1 MTNTDIARIT
11 NTNAIV
17 LDMLNMDELVHEAD
31 CLAQGLRELL
41 SGTGDET
48 KKFLASELA
57 SRVSIIR
64 KLWGNSLRPRAAAA
78 HFIVLRAD
86 DVYKDTCTLCGK
98 QNKHIRAIVRHGL
111 DGRQEEERVCA
122 TCLFELCSFYP
133 EDFAR
138 AKAGIAQTTFKSE
151 KHRWF
156 HPQQRTAGPRS
167 QSASGSDVTQSSAVE
182 AQ

>member
-64 KLWGNSLRPRAAAA
+64 KLWGNSLRPRATAA

-98 QNKHIRAIVRHGL
+98 QNKRIRAIVRHSL
-111 DGRQEEERVCA
+111 DGRQEKNECA
-122 TCLFELCSFYP
+122 RHASLSLLVLSRGFC
-133 EDFAR
+133 
-138 AKAGIAQTTFKSE
+138 AGEGGYCADEHFKSE
-151 KHRWF
+151 KHRYF
-156 HPQQRTAGPRS
+156 HPQQRTAGPLS
-167 QSASGSDVTQSSAVE
+167 QSASGSDANHSSPAE
-182 AQ
+182 AP

>member
-111 DGRQEEERVCA
+111 DGRKRKNECA
-122 TCLFELCSFYP
+122 
-133 EDFAR
+133 R
-138 AKAGIAQTTFKSE
+138 
-151 KHRWF
+151 H
-156 HPQQRTAGPRS
+156 
-167 QSASGSDVTQSSAVE
+167 ASLSSALFIPRILRGRRRYC
-182 AQ
+182 ADDLQK

>member
-1 MTNTDIARIT
+1 M
-11 NTNAIV
+11 
-17 LDMLNMDELVHEAD
+17 LDMDELVHEAD
-31 CLAQGLRELL
+31 CLAQALRELL
-41 SGTGDET
+41 SGTTHTGQEAQ
-48 KKFLASELA
+48 KYLVGELA

-98 QNKHIRAIVRHGL
+98 QNKGIRAIVRYGL

-122 TCLFELCSFYP
+122 ACLFELCSFYP

-138 AKAGIAQTTFKSE
+138 AKAAIARTKATSPRNLAIGRDK
-151 KHRWF
+151 
-156 HPQQRTAGPRS
+156 QRRPICADSAGRPNAPS
-167 QSASGSDVTQSSAVE
+167 TSASRP
-182 AQ
+182 